1 MPIDPHRPSYHVLPP
16 ANWLNDPNGL
26 IQWRGQYHVFYQ
38 HNPSAPVWGSIHWGH
53 AVSSDLAHWRDLPIA
68 LAPTSGGVDAAGV
81 FSGCAVDHDGVPTL
95 VYTGVSQPAGAT
107 RVELPCLAY
116 SDDDD
121 LRTWHKYPRNPV
133 ISAPP
138 AGLDVLGFR
147 DHSVWRHDDGW
158 YQVIGSGIR
167 NVGGAALLYR
177 SPDLVQWD
185 YLGPLLVG
193 DGVTTGAMWECPD
206 FFPLGDRHVLLISPI
221 PLKRTLYLVGRYR
234 DHRFVPEL
242 QGELDLGGSLYAPQT
257 FRDERGRRIMFGW
270 LWEQRDDRAQHAAGW
285 AGVLTLPRILS
296 LTSDGQLGMQ
306 PAPEL
311 EVLRQAPY
319 HVPPTSLTDTEQILD
334 GAQGLAMEVRAVL
347 AAVDVAQVGLAVR
360 RSPDGEE
367 TTELLFDR
375 ARMQV
380 VVDRTRSSKDST
392 VQRDR
397 REIPLAVDPHA
408 PLELRVFVDGSV
420 IELFVNGRLAVAS
433 RVYPTR
439 PDSTGVSVF
448 ARGGRAELQAC
459 TAWPMQPAWIG
470 R

>member
-1 MPIDPHRPSYHVLPP
+1 VLIDPHRPSYHVLPP

-26 IQWRGQYHVFYQ
+26 VQWRGQYHVFYQ
-38 HNPSAPVWGSIHWGH
+38 HNPFAPVWGTIHWGH
-53 AVSSDLAHWRDLPIA
+53 AVSNDLAHWRDLPIA
-68 LAPTSGGVDAAGV
+68 LVPTPGGVDADGV
-81 FSGCAVDHDGVPTL
+81 FSGCAVDRDGVPTL
-95 VYTGVSQPAGAT
+95 VYTGVTQPPGAA

-121 LRTWHKYPRNPV
+121 LRTWHKHPANPV
-133 ISAPP
+133 IPAPP
-138 AGLDVLGFR
+138 AELDVLGFR
-147 DHSVWRHDDGW
+147 DHSVWRGDDGW

-177 SPDLVQWD
+177 SPDLVQWE

-193 DGVTTGAMWECPD
+193 DGITTGAMWECPD
-206 FFPLGDRHVLLISPI
+206 FFPLGDRHVLLVSPI

-234 DHRFVPEL
+234 NHRFVPEL

-257 FRDERGRRIMFGW
+257 FRDERGRRILFGW
-270 LWEQRDDRAQHAAGW
+270 LWEQRDEAAQRTAGW

-311 EVLRQAPY
+311 EVLRQSPR
-319 HVPPTSLTDTEQILD
+319 HVTPTALTDRVQILD
-334 GAQGLAMEVRAVL
+334 GVQGLATEVRAVL
-347 AAVDVAQVGLAVR
+347 APLDADEVGLAVR

-397 REIPLAVDPHA
+397 RDIPFAVDPAA
-408 PLELRVFVDGSV
+408 PLALRVFVDGSV

-433 RVYPTR
+433 RVYPSR
-439 PDSTGVSVF
+439 PDSTGVAVF
-448 ARGGRAELQAC
+448 ARGGRAALQAC
-459 TAWPMQPAWIG
+459 TVWPMGPAWIG